1 MRRRRPLAED
11 AQIQRLGAGRC
22 SCVTIATVTL
32 YDRIQSEMV
41 DARMR
46 RDDVALGTLSLL
58 KSELVRASK
67 EGTVG
72 GKIDDE
78 LVQRVARKEVKRREE
93 AIDVYRKAG
102 REDSA
107 RREQAEL
114 ELLRGFLPAAMS
126 EQEIEAEVRA
136 AIAEV
141 KPDGPKGFGL
151 VMKAATA
158 RLAGRADGNQ
168 VAAVAR
174 RLLGS

>member
-1 MRRRRPLAED
+1 
-11 AQIQRLGAGRC
+11 
-22 SCVTIATVTL
+22 
-32 YDRIQSEMV
+32 MV

-46 RDDVALGTLSLL
+46 RDDVALDTLALL

-67 EGTVG
+67 EGG
-72 GKIDDE
+72 SAGKIDDD
-78 LVQRVARKEVKRREE
+78 LVTRVARKEVKRREE

-102 REDSA
+102 REESA
-107 RREQAEL
+107 RREEAEMSV
-114 ELLRGFLPAAMS
+114 LRGFLPAAMS
-126 EQEIEAEVRA
+126 DQELEAEVRA

-158 RLAGRADGNQ
+158 RLAGRADGNH

>member
-1 MRRRRPLAED
+1 
-11 AQIQRLGAGRC
+11 
-22 SCVTIATVTL
+22 
-32 YDRIQSEMV
+32 MV

-46 RDDVALGTLSLL
+46 RDDVALNTLALL

-67 EGTVG
+67 EGG
-72 GKIDDE
+72 SAGKIDDD
-78 LVQRVARKEVKRREE
+78 LVTRVARKEVKRREE

-102 REDSA
+102 REESA
-107 RREQAEL
+107 RREEAEMSV
-114 ELLRGFLPAAMS
+114 LRGFLPAAMS
-126 EQEIEAEVRA
+126 DQELEAEVRA